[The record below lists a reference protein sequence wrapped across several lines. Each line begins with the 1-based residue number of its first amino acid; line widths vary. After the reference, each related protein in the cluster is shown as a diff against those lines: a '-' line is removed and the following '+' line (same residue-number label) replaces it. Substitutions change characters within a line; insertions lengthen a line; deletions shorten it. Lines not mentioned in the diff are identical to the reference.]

1 LLWSPAQAAKARQGA
16 KAPAVQQ
23 TISKAIDVDQT
34 LSFKLSEAWQGILPA
49 KKMTVQSVVGTTQGT
64 ARVQGK
70 NAGALVIYSPFPGF
84 SGSDGF
90 SISAIGNGVPYVV
103 RVSVVV
109 RPPAAPPGAGAILVS
124 DAAQLTLAL
133 SSAQPGNRIVLADGI
148 YDGDFTL
155 TRAGTQEQ
163 PILVE
168 AARTLGATIA
178 GHFTAKAADVALV
191 GLNVTLGIDL
201 SGDRARASR
210 CKVDGSGLE
219 PPLQISGG
227 TGVVVEFCE
236 LTNFGGRGLQIEG
249 GARGP
254 RIYRNWVHG
263 QYGSDSEAVAAII
276 AGVGK
281 GTSATPI
288 AAHILENRVE
298 GLSARQA
305 IETKSS
311 GNRIERNT
319 VVGATKPAD
328 VLVRHGLDNVFVGNW
343 IENGRLLVGDV
354 RTVAVRNRVEGRKF
368 QPCIGVKAGT
378 LTGEQLR
385 LGVIGYPISEG
396 ARLIA
401 NEGMV
406 ELGWSYTGWN
416 LMPLATSI
424 EAHDQARWPVK
435 TTLCDPLQVV
445 NLPETDIGAL
455 PEPPRELTVAEVGP
469 FAQVD
474 PAAAT

>member
-1 LLWSPAQAAKARQGA
+1 MPLARRAVLRQLAPVLLSAAAPTLLWSPAQAAKAQKGA
-16 KAPAVQQ
+16 RAPAVQT
-23 TISKAIDVDQT
+23 TIAKTIDVGQT

-49 KKMTVQSVVGTTQGT
+49 KKMTIQSIAGAAQGT
-64 ARVQGK
+64 AMVQGRK
-70 NAGALVIYSPFPGF
+70 ADALVIYTPVTGF

-109 RPPAAPPGAGAILVS
+109 RPPAPPPGADAILVS
-124 DAAQLTLAL
+124 DAAQLALAL

-148 YDGDFTL
+148 YAGDFTI
-155 TRAGTQEQ
+155 TQAGTQEQ
-163 PILVE
+163 PILIE
-168 AARTLGATIA
+168 AARTLGATIT
-178 GHFTAKAADVALV
+178 GHFTVKAPDVALV

-201 SGDRARASR
+201 GRDRARASR

-249 GARGP
+249 GAREP
-254 RIYRNWVHG
+254 RVYRNWVHG
-263 QYGSDSEAVAAII
+263 QYGSDSDAIAAII
-276 AGVGK
+276 AGMGK

-319 VVGATKPAD
+319 VVGADQACRRPGPARPRQC
-328 VLVRHGLDNVFVGNW
+328 VRRQLDR
-343 IENGRLLVGDV
+343 ERPSAPGRRADCGGPQPG
-354 RTVAVRNRVEGRKF
+354 RRVEVPALHRRQGRH
-368 QPCIGVKAGT
+368 PHRRAAAPRRD
-378 LTGEQLR
+378 R
-385 LGVIGYPISEG
+385 LSDQRGRAPD
-396 ARLIA
+396 RQRR
-401 NEGMV
+401 
-406 ELGWSYTGWN
+406 
-416 LMPLATSI
+416 
-424 EAHDQARWPVK
+424 QARAG
-435 TTLCDPLQVV
+435 L
-445 NLPETDIGAL
+445 AL
-455 PEPPRELTVAEVGP
+455 
-469 FAQVD
+469 
-474 PAAAT
+474 